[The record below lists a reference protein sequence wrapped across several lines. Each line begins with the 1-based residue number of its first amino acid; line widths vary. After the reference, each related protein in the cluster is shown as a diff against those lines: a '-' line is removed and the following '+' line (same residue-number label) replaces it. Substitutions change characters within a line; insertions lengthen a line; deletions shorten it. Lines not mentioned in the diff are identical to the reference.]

1 MPASITGDLG
11 SEFAMGFNGR
21 AYLSNTQ
28 MFDKNQLFIPNL
40 LGGSMEYDVDLSEAG
55 CNCNAAM
62 YMIGMPAKNQNGSF
76 RAGEDGMFYC
86 DAAAVG
92 GAYCPEF
99 DIMEANQ
106 YAYRAVNHHCN
117 EPNSGGHYDWCDKPG
132 SCAVDIITD
141 HPTNEKHYGPGSE
154 YTIDTLR
161 EFHIKVDFVEDSQGT
176 FVQYSITLTQDGSN
190 VVMNQNCP
198 EQLSKISDVLKNGM
212 TLAMSIWTD

>member
-1 MPASITGDLG
+1 MPAPITGDLG

-28 MFDKNQLFIPNL
+28 MFDKNQFFIPNL

-161 EFHIKVDFVEDSQGT
+161 EFHIKVDFVEDSQET
-176 FVQYSITLTQDGSN
+176 FVQYSITLT
-190 VVMNQNCP
+190 
-198 EQLSKISDVLKNGM
+198 
-212 TLAMSIWTD
+212 